1 MHITIA
7 SSKCMWQK
15 LIQLKGER
23 YKFTF
28 IAGNFNAP
36 LLTIDVK
43 TRQKIS
49 KNIKKLSMTSSTNR
63 NNSKFI
69 Q

>member
-1 MHITIA
+1 MHLTIA
-7 SSKCMWQK
+7 ASKCMWQK

-49 KNIKKLSMTSSTNR
+49 KNIKNC
-63 NNSKFI
+63 